1 MDEILRKLKELPIQ
15 KRYSSNIHIIKDT
28 LKVFSVILFSM
39 LIQSSYG
46 QDKLNYNR
54 ERWLAIAEK
63 IKPQLAEKIIKPIAI
78 VDIIADSSAFQDW
91 SAKPVAQ
98 VDSIYNTSF
107 KTLNNVIVD
116 FGDHYTGYFSFE
128 LKTIAGTAD
137 APVRFRFIFAEVP
150 AEMATPFDPFP
161 GALSRAWLQDEVITV
176 MDVPAKVTL
185 ERRFA
190 FRYVK
195 IELLGSS
202 PYFDFNI
209 SDMQVTAVT
218 SAGTEPELLHSN
230 ISPMIKKIDQVGQ
243 KTLSECMQTVYED
256 GPKRDRRLWVADM
269 YLEALA
275 NSYSFKNF
283 KLTKRCLYLL
293 AGLSDS
299 AGYILGTVFETP
311 EPHAQAGQRLLDYA
325 LLYNVALKDYLE
337 ATKDLETAV
346 DLWPVAKQQLTIIEK
361 YLQADGLIDSE
372 EASSDWWIFI
382 EWKEGLHKQ
391 TAIQGVMIF
400 TLKQTYE
407 LATWLNREHELR
419 HIPALIDKMTRASLR
434 YLYNKKTGLF
444 ESGPERQVSYA
455 SQVWMVLAGVLSV
468 TESQQALRTVVN
480 YAGAFYPGG
489 PYMYHYFIQALIN
502 SGMAAMAR
510 QALINYWGGM
520 VNKSA
525 DTFWEVYDPQND
537 FLSPYNFYPLNSYCH
552 AWSCTPVYFIR
563 KYPEIFQK

>member
-1 MDEILRKLKELPIQ
+1 MKILRKLKEILIQ
-15 KRYSSNIHIIKDT
+15 KRYSCNIHIIKDT
-28 LKVFSVILFSM
+28 IKVFSVILFSM
-39 LIQSSYG
+39 LIQNSYG

-63 IKPQLAEKIIKPIAI
+63 SKPHLSEKIIKPIAI

-91 SAKPVAQ
+91 CAKPVAQ
-98 VDSIYNTSF
+98 IDSIYNTSF
-107 KTLNNVIVD
+107 KNLNTVTVD

-137 APVRFRFIFAEVP
+137 APVRFRLTFGEVP
-150 AEMATPFDPFP
+150 AEMVTPFDPFP
-161 GALSRAWLQDEVITV
+161 GALSRAWMQDEVITV
-176 MDVPAKVTL
+176 MDIPAKVTM

-209 SDMQVTAVT
+209 LNMQVRAVT
-218 SAGTEPELLHSN
+218 SARVEPEPLQSN
-230 ISPMIKKIDQVGQ
+230 TSLMIKKIDRVGQ

-275 NSYSFKNF
+275 NSYSFKNLE
-283 KLTKRCLYLL
+283 LTKRCLYLL

-299 AGYILGTVFETP
+299 AGYIPGTVFETP
-311 EPHAQAGQRLLDYA
+311 EPHAQAGQHLMDYA

-337 ATKDLETAV
+337 ATKDLETAD

-361 YLQADGLIDSE
+361 YLQADGLVDFKK
-372 EASSDWWIFI
+372 ASNDWWIFI

-391 TAIQGVMIF
+391 TAIQGVMIYA
-400 TLKQTYE
+400 LKQTYE
-407 LATWLNREHELR
+407 LATRLNREHELK
-419 HIPALIDKMTRASLR
+419 HIPALIDKMTRASLK
-434 YLYNKKTGLF
+434 YLYNKKSALF

-455 SQVWMVLAGVLSV
+455 SQVWMVLADVLSV
-468 TESQQALRTVVN
+468 TESQKALRTVVN
-480 YAGAFYPGG
+480 YAGVLYPSG
-489 PYMYHYFIQALIN
+489 PYMYHFFIQALIN
-502 SGMAAMAR
+502 TGMTEMAR
-510 QALINYWGGM
+510 QALIDYWGGM
-520 VNKSA
+520 VNKNA